1 MTTATLPPDTA
12 AADRAMLRRMLGD
25 LANRQVEAQAA
36 IRTWRNFTLS
46 LCAVLVIALP
56 LFALIAPHIGASM
69 VTIRPVITVGAGDR
83 GTVSVSRTLSS
94 GDLAAIE
101 LWGLLG
107 GGVSII
113 AALGQLRVS
122 SRPSSLQI
130 TQLILKPL
138 AGATVAL
145 FGIVLTQGGLFA
157 QLQPVSSGAIA
168 AYALLFG
175 FAQQALT
182 RMVDKK
188 AFTLAGNADSAGAK
202 AATT

>member
-36 IRTWRNFTLS
+36 IRTWRNLTLS

-56 LFALIAPHIGASM
+56 LFALIAPHIGASL
-69 VTIRPVITVGAGDR
+69 VTIRPVISSTG
-83 GTVSVSRTLSS
+83 SRALAPQTLSS

-107 GGVSII
+107 GGVSVI
-113 AALGQLRVS
+113 AALGQLRVT

-138 AGATVAL
+138 AGAAVAL

-157 QLQPVSSGAIA
+157 QLQPVSSAAIA

-188 AFTLAGNADSAGAK
+188 ASTLASNADSAGTK

>member
-36 IRTWRNFTLS
+36 IRTWRNLTLS

-56 LFALIAPHIGASM
+56 LFALIAPHIGASL
-69 VTIRPVITVGAGDR
+69 VTIRPVISSTGSR
-83 GTVSVSRTLSS
+83 GLAPQTLSS

-107 GGVSII
+107 GGVSVI
-113 AALGQLRVS
+113 AALGQLRVT

-138 AGATVAL
+138 AGAAVAL

-157 QLQPVSSGAIA
+157 QLQPVSSAAIA

-188 AFTLAGNADSAGAK
+188 ASTLASNADSAGTK

>member
-1 MTTATLPPDTA
+1 
-12 AADRAMLRRMLGD
+12 
-25 LANRQVEAQAA
+25 LAPQ
-36 IRTWRNFTLS
+36 
-46 LCAVLVIALP
+46 
-56 LFALIAPHIGASM
+56 
-69 VTIRPVITVGAGDR
+69 
-83 GTVSVSRTLSS
+83 TLSS

-107 GGVSII
+107 GGVSVI
-113 AALGQLRVS
+113 AALGQLRVT

-138 AGATVAL
+138 AGAAVAL

-157 QLQPVSSGAIA
+157 QLQPVSSAAIA

-188 AFTLAGNADSAGAK
+188 ASTLANYADLLTDPEPDPRSPDDQH
-202 AATT
+202 

>member
-12 AADRAMLRRMLGD
+12 AADHAMLRRMLGD
-25 LANRQVEAQAA
+25 LANRQVEVQAA

-46 LCAVLVIALP
+46 LCTVLVIALP
-56 LFALIAPHIGASM
+56 LFALIAPHIGASL
-69 VTIRPVITVGAGDR
+69 VTIRPVITGTGGQ
-83 GTVSVSRTLSS
+83 GTVAVSKPLSS

-138 AGATVAL
+138 AGAAVAL

-188 AFTLAGNADSAGAK
+188 ASTLAGNADSAGTK
-202 AATT
+202 AATA